1 MIFDNS
7 VNNILYQ
14 SKVLE
19 NKISNFKSNIN
30 QKEDFLIFEKNQFD
44 LFIDSTFNFI
54 EKILIFLDNNL
65 KIKHKFLEIIKMVKN
80 TITKILEKILQ
91 SNLTFSNSKLL
102 EKRLDEQQKFIEQ
115 SVKEN
120 LELKKDINKINESLS
135 KLLKNPNKVLETKE
149 PENLGHNSIAR
160 VDFYQEENVRLGS
173 ELLDAKKKFDI
184 LKGELEKYQEQRS
197 NLISKINS
205 VNEALE
211 NTNVVTNVFEN
222 EISKPKVSII
232 DHKNL
237 EKNND
242 QKQDIN
248 EEIRKIFSK

>member
-1 MIFDNS
+1 MSNSQDLKKKIDEFKGKMTLTNDYMVFEPNSFD
-7 VNNILYQ
+7 
-14 SKVLE
+14 
-19 NKISNFKSNIN
+19 
-30 QKEDFLIFEKNQFD
+30 
-44 LFIDSTFNFI
+44 
-54 EKILIFLDNNL
+54 IFLDKIVLKINHIANDLNNNKMIKKIINSSILVVKKTIFNFWNSLKNITEKLNLIKLKFDQLEQKIEHQQITINENLNTNKQIIEDLFLLHKSIEKLTDNIQLNTALPNVSNLNNL
-65 KIKHKFLEIIKMVKN
+65 NLENEKIK
-80 TITKILEKILQ
+80 
-91 SNLTFSNSKLL
+91 
-102 EKRLDEQQKFIEQ
+102 
-115 SVKEN
+115 
-120 LELKKDINKINESLS
+120 
-135 KLLKNPNKVLETKE
+135 
-149 PENLGHNSIAR
+149 
-160 VDFYQEENVRLGS
+160 FYQEENLRIGG
-173 ELLDAKKKFDI
+173 ELLETKEKFDMVKNEI
-184 LKGELEKYQEQRS
+184 EKYEQQRS

>member
-1 MIFDNS
+1 MDNS
-7 VNNILYQ
+7 LDL
-14 SKVLE
+14 KK
-19 NKISNFKSNIN
+19 KIDKFKGKMALSN
-30 QKEDFLIFEKNQFD
+30 DYMVFEPNSFD
-44 LFIDSTFNFI
+44 
-54 EKILIFLDNNL
+54 IFLDKVLLKFNHRVNDLNNNKMIKKILNSSILVVKRTILSFWNSL
-65 KIKHKFLEIIKMVKN
+65 KNITEKLNLIKLKFDQLEQKIEHQQITINENLNTNKQIKEDLFLLHKSIEKLTNNIQSNIALPNVPNLNNSNLEIEKVK
-80 TITKILEKILQ
+80 
-91 SNLTFSNSKLL
+91 
-102 EKRLDEQQKFIEQ
+102 
-115 SVKEN
+115 
-120 LELKKDINKINESLS
+120 
-135 KLLKNPNKVLETKE
+135 
-149 PENLGHNSIAR
+149 
-160 VDFYQEENVRLGS
+160 FYQEENLRIGG
-173 ELLDAKKKFDI
+173 ELLETKKKFDMVKNEI
-184 LKGELEKYQEQRS
+184 EKYEQQRS